1 VSAYLLCEA
10 IVAIRPADCGGP
22 AILTLPSGE
31 VLKVEG
37 GHADSGLVDCL
48 WNGET
53 VSLFIQDLRK
63 RGKLLTS
70 TSVYAAGEA
79 GL

>member
-1 VSAYLLCEA
+1 MSAYLLCEA
-10 IVAIRPADCGGP
+10 IVAIRPADRGGP

-31 VLKVEG
+31 VLKVECG
-37 GHADSGLVDCL
+37 EADSGLVDCL

-63 RGKLLTS
+63 RGKLLSS
-70 TSVYAAGEA
+70 TSVYALNGRDV
-79 GL
+79 